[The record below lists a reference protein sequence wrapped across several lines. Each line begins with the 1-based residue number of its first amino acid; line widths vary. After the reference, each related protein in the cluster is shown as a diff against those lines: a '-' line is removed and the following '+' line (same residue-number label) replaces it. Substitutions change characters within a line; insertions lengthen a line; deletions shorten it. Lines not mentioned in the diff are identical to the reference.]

1 MLSTA
6 VLAAGVAAL
15 AYTVTAAPVSTC
27 GGVAYDPTMY
37 TCASDDPVLCP
48 IINGQTY
55 VNCNGACY
63 DVHMYTYVSSP
74 LPLNKPPLTPHS
86 CTNGT
91 LAPLP
96 LYDGPFTLLA
106 NNVNAPFNGQY
117 LSASGG
123 HIYLGRPQSTYCPP
137 EVSAVEPCPNSPQT
151 VFLPGALSAIVPG
164 GQATFIQTD
173 GALAFTQPHSAAQ
186 PNELSDEVTVYGGT
200 PGGYFGPGGVSWVA
214 CPVSNS
220 TGVYQVFADLPNIGF
235 AAGCTGFDAVVEELP
250 AVTEGAWEYI

>member
-1 MLSTA
+1 MLSTS

-15 AYTVTAAPVSTC
+15 AYTVTAAPVSIC

-63 DVHMYTYVSSP
+63 DVHMYT
-74 LPLNKPPLTPHS
+74 
-86 CTNGT
+86 CTNGA
-91 LAPLP
+91 LSPLP

-137 EVSAVEPCPNSPQT
+137 EVAAVADCPSSPQT
-151 VFLPGALSAIVPG
+151 VFLPGALGAIVPG

-186 PNELSDEVTVYGGT
+186 PNALSDEVTVYGGT

-220 TGVYQVFADLPNIGF
+220 TGVYQVFADLPSLNF
-235 AAGCTGFDAVVEELP
+235 AATCTGFDAVVEELP
-250 AVTEGAWEYI
+250 VVTEGAWEYI

>member
-1 MLSTA
+1 LLRRAHVHVSLHTSLSCHLGYRNVGHRT
-6 VLAAGVAAL
+6 GR
-15 AYTVTAAPVSTC
+15 
-27 GGVAYDPTMY
+27 
-37 TCASDDPVLCP
+37 
-48 IINGQTY
+48 
-55 VNCNGACY
+55 VNSG
-63 DVHMYTYVSSP
+63 HSP
-74 LPLNKPPLTPHS
+74 LTNIARPDSINVPPLTPLS
-86 CTNGT
+86 CTNGA

-123 HIYLGRPQSTYCPP
+123 YIYLGRPQTTYCPA
-137 EVSAVEPCPNSPQT
+137 EVAAVGDCPSSPQT

-173 GALAFTQPHSAAQ
+173 GALAFTEPHSAAQ

-214 CPVSNS
+214 CPAGNS
-220 TGVYQVFADLPNIGF
+220 TGVYQVFAALPSITF
-235 AAGCTGFDAVVEELP
+235 AAACTGFDAVVEELP
-250 AVTEGAWEYI
+250 AVTEGTWEYI